1 MIDLSFELGVPAHEL
16 AHRLP
21 ERDYWLYHQYALKRS
36 LPSRRRELY
45 LAQISLV
52 FAKVTGNTDSV
63 LSDFLF
69 DPVEE
74 IVIDDPE
81 DAKGYFGFNPRIK
94 E

>member
-1 MIDLSFELGVPAHEL
+1 MGVAAHEL

-36 LPSRRRELY
+36 LPSRRMELY

-52 FAKVTGNTDSV
+52 LAKVNGNKDSV

-74 IVIDDPE
+74 IVIDDPD
-81 DAKGYFGFNPRIK
+81 DAKDYFGFNPRIK